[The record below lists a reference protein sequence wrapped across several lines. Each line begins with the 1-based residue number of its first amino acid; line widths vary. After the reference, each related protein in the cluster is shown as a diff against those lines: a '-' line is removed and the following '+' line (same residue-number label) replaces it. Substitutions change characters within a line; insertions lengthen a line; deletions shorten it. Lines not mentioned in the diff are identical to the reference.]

1 MRPKSTPGILA
12 LILLL
17 AAPTLAPA
25 DELADKGRAVFKK
38 YQRSVVTVE
47 IVLKSKISVAGLPG
61 QSSESRQDVTGT
73 VVDADGLTVL
83 ALSTTDPSQLF
94 QGMMMGGGEDETK
107 FKMETEL
114 SDIKFLLDDGSEVTG
129 EIVLRDVDLDL
140 AFVRPKSKLTS
151 QVVPLDLTK
160 PGKVEVLEQVVALNR
175 LGKVAG
181 RAYSASIERIAAVVE
196 RPRLYYVPDSTA
208 TATTLGAPAFTMDG
222 KALGVFVMR
231 ALKGHGGGPGMFGQ
245 QTDVMTSII
254 VPVADIVKAIQQ
266 VPAAGEEKKK

>member
-1 MRPKSTPGILA
+1 MRTKTFTVFS
-12 LILLL
+12 LLL
-17 AAPTLAPA
+17 ALFACTLTARA
-25 DELADKGRAVFKK
+25 DELADKGRAIFKK

-47 IVLKSKISVAGLPG
+47 IVLKNKISVAGLPG

-73 VVDADGLTVL
+73 VVDGDGLTVL
-83 ALSTTDPSQLF
+83 ALSATDPSQLF

-114 SDIKFLLDDGSEVTG
+114 SDIKFLLDDGSEVAG
-129 EIVLRDVDLDL
+129 EVVLRDLDLDL

-208 TATTLGAPAFTMDG
+208 TATTLGAPAFTMEG

-231 ALKGHGGGPGMFGQ
+231 ALKGHGGGSGMFGQ
-245 QTDVMTSII
+245 QTDVMASII
-254 VPVADIVKAIQQ
+254 VPVADIVKALQQ
-266 VPAAGEEKKK
+266 VPAVGEEKKK